1 MNTAEFQEAGLPAI
15 DQIGFVVP
23 DMDQALQE
31 YESLFGPFERMDSPL
46 EQVWF
51 RGQRCDVHL
60 ELAFGQSG
68 DMEIEFIAVRSG
80 NSPHSEFLAAGGN
93 GVQHLRM
100 RVDNHD
106 VAAEKLKALGYEA
119 VWHHRIGDDIAFSY
133 HQRNSE
139 TTMIELLQMPH

>member
-1 MNTAEFQEAGLPAI
+1 
-15 DQIGFVVP
+15 
-23 DMDQALQE
+23 
-31 YESLFGPFERMDSPL
+31 MDSPR